1 MDDLDLIGLGL
12 DDLTEDTGTVE
23 VVSLDEEI
31 AKELGDSDDDLDRLE
46 LDELVEE
53 VSGDPL
59 LDMDKDDAREFLGAD
74 FVNSDE
80 SWDETPVEDEL
91 V

>member
-31 AKELGDSDDDLDRLE
+31 AKELGDSDDELDGLE
-46 LDELVEE
+46 LDELVE

-59 LDMDKDDAREFLGAD
+59 LDMDKDDARAFLGPD

-80 SWDETPVEDEL
+80 SWDDTLTDEETV
-91 V
+91 

>member
-31 AKELGDSDDDLDRLE
+31 AKETEHPRRHPDQHPDVEAPGLD
-46 LDELVEE
+46 
-53 VSGDPL
+53 
-59 LDMDKDDAREFLGAD
+59 A
-74 FVNSDE
+74 
-80 SWDETPVEDEL
+80 
-91 V
+91 